1 MKTVLSFKM
10 NVVKLILVYMF
21 VWMANRAFFSA
32 ATVSASAETL
42 PDYSAFSNLLQSR
55 MKRDDHYHMKCHQ
68 SGTGNS
74 MVIRVI
80 VRSKRIYVSGMF
92 SFFAVPILMGDIMI
106 DFMNMVSTITF
117 WSFSSRIFEF
127 SHHFRLMLWLM

>member
-74 MVIRVI
+74 MVNKFP
-80 VRSKRIYVSGMF
+80 S
-92 SFFAVPILMGDIMI
+92 LHNQNE
-106 DFMNMVSTITF
+106 FMLQECF
-117 WSFSSRIFEF
+117 
-127 SHHFRLMLWLM
+127 HFLLCQFLWEIS

>member
-21 VWMANRAFFSA
+21 VWMANRAFFS
-32 ATVSASAETL
+32 SAAETL

-55 MKRDDHYHMKCHQ
+55 MKRDDHYKMECHQ

-74 MVIRVI
+74 VVGEIGFQV
-80 VRSKRIYVSGMF
+80 KYIYGFVF
-92 SFFAVPILMGDIMI
+92 QECF
-106 DFMNMVSTITF
+106 
-117 WSFSSRIFEF
+117 
-127 SHHFRLMLWLM
+127 HFLLCQFLWEIS